1 MKPIAILILSMG
13 VMGSAVVQAQQ
24 AGQGSA
30 VPRQG
35 ILLAEAP
42 GTFTSPGSPVLAAP
56 AAAAPAAPLAL
67 SGMAA
72 FTAGVAAAG
81 QSGGTAVSH

>member
-13 VMGSAVVQAQQ
+13 MMGAAVVQAQQ

-35 ILLAEAP
+35 ILVAQS
-42 GTFTSPGSPVLAAP
+42 GTFTSPGSPVVTAAP
-56 AAAAPAAPLAL
+56 VAPAGLAPAL
-67 SGMAA
+67 TVFAISI
-72 FTAGVAAAG
+72 AGVAA
-81 QSGGTAVSH
+81 SGTAGATTQH